1 MWARL
6 ASMDYTLKSKYP
18 LHRGFFEL
26 DRYSVEHERFNGGTL
41 HIEREHLERGNAVA
55 VLLFDPVCDEVLL
68 IEQFRI
74 GAAVRNDNAWLIEVV
89 AGMIDEGE
97 DAETAARREAVEE
110 AGYAPNTMTYLGK
123 YYSTPGGSSEHITL
137 YLGLIDK
144 QKPVGKGGGIASE
157 HEDIRRFWLSR
168 TKAMQWVSN
177 GKINSGAPMLSLLLA
192 FGSQGM
198 VKELT

>member
-1 MWARL
+1 
-6 ASMDYTLKSKYP
+6 MDYTLKSKRP
-18 LHRGFFEL
+18 LHRGFFAL
-26 DRYSVEHERFNGGTL
+26 DSYSIEHERFDGGTL

-55 VLLFDPVCDEVLL
+55 VLLYDAQRDEVLL

-97 DAETAARREAVEE
+97 DSETAARREAIEE
-110 AGYAPNTMTYLGK
+110 AGYAPGTMTYLGR

-144 QKPVGKGGGIASE
+144 QMPIGTGGGIASE
-157 HEDIRRFWLSR
+157 HEDIRHFWLSR
-168 TKAMQWVSN
+168 EEAMQWVYH

-192 FGSQGM
+192 FGSQGII
-198 VKELT
+198 KELT